1 MPHQCVKCSRIIPA
15 GSRELLDGCG
25 NCGSKFYYYISDEQ
39 LEQNKEEQN
48 KIQEMPEEEK
58 KEVEKDIRDI
68 AGVQDEEAP
77 VILDF
82 ETIRATGEGKFEVD
96 VVNLFNKKKPIVYK
110 TEEGKY
116 MVDFTKNFDKEK
128 K

>member
-25 NCGSKFYYYISDEQ
+25 NCRSKFYYYISDEQ
-39 LEQNKEEQN
+39 LEQNKEKQN
-48 KIQEMPEEEK
+48 QIQEMPEEEK
-58 KEVEKDIRDI
+58 REVEKDIRDI

-82 ETIRATGEGKFEVD
+82 ETIRAIGEGKFEVD

-116 MVDFTKNFDKEK
+116 MVDFTKNFDK
-128 K
+128 